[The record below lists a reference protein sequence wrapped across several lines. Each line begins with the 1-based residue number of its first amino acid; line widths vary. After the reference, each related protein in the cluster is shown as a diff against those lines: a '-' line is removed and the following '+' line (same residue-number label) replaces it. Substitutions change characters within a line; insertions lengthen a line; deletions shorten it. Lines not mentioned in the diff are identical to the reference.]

1 MKPIL
6 MSQNKQI
13 TVWFV
18 QTANNTFECK
28 RPKNLKITFLVKQL
42 VLLLFYLDHNKS
54 EYFFPYSRFH
64 SK

>member
-42 VLLLFYLDHNKS
+42 VLLLFYLDHNK
-54 EYFFPYSRFH
+54 
-64 SK
+64 